1 MKIEIE
7 LGEVERLKNQLQQRE
22 EEVNELETKLKE
34 LSETELKQKAVR
46 LSYRLFDNYMAA
58 VFKHLGFEEWTR
70 DSVIVRDNLEH
81 WIGKD
86 WWNSDRITFE
96 LGANVTTKFKT
107 AFLSIGILTKK
118 EAEETKDDVH
128 ELV

>member
-7 LGEVERLKNQLQQRE
+7 LSEVEALMSQLQIVETEKIQLE
-22 EEVNELETKLKE
+22 EKLKK
-34 LSETELKQKAVR
+34 LSESELKAKAVR

-58 VFKHLGFEEWTR
+58 VFKHLGFEEWRR

-86 WWNSDRITFE
+86 WWNSDRITIE

-107 AFLSIGILTKK
+107 AFLSIGILTKNEVK
-118 EAEETKDDVH
+118 ENKDDVH

>member
-7 LGEVERLKNQLQQRE
+7 LSELEALRSQLQIIETEKRQLE
-22 EEVNELETKLKE
+22 EKLKK
-34 LSETELKQKAVR
+34 LSEPELKQKAVR
-46 LSYRLFDNYMAA
+46 LSYKLFDNYMAT
-58 VFKHLGFEEWTR
+58 VFKHLGFEEWQR

-86 WWNSDRITFE
+86 WWNSDRITVE
-96 LGANVTTKFKT
+96 LGANVTTKFKS
-107 AFLSIGILTKK
+107 AFLAIGILTKQ
-118 EAEETKDDVH
+118 EIEEKKDDVH

>member
-7 LGEVERLKNQLQQRE
+7 LSEVEALRSQLQNTKDEKRQLE
-22 EEVNELETKLKE
+22 EKLKE
-34 LSETELKQKAVR
+34 LSETELKAKAVR

-58 VFKHLGFEEWTR
+58 VFKHLGFEEWQR
-70 DSVIVRDNLEH
+70 ESVIVRDNLEH
-81 WIGKD
+81 CIGKD
-86 WWNSDRITFE
+86 WWNSDRITVE
-96 LGANVTTKFKT
+96 LGANVTTKFKS

-118 EAEETKDDVH
+118 EVEETKDDVH

>member
-7 LGEVERLKNQLQQRE
+7 LAEVEHLRIQLQQKE
-22 EEVNELETKLKE
+22 KEVNELQTKLKE
-34 LSETELKQKAVR
+34 LSESELKQKAVR
-46 LSYRLFDNYMAA
+46 LSYRLFDNYMAT
-58 VFKHLGFEEWTR
+58 VFKHLGFEEWQR

-86 WWNSDRITFE
+86 LWNSDRITVE
-96 LGANVTTKFKT
+96 LGATVTTKFKT

-118 EAEETKDDVH
+118 EVDGTKDDVH

>member
-7 LGEVERLKNQLQQRE
+7 LSEVEALRSQLQNTKDEKRQLE
-22 EEVNELETKLKE
+22 EKLKE
-34 LSETELKQKAVR
+34 LSETELKAKAVR

-58 VFKHLGFEEWTR
+58 VFKHLGFEEWQR
-70 DSVIVRDNLEH
+70 ESVIVRDNLEH

-86 WWNSDRITFE
+86 WWNSDRITVE
-96 LGANVTTKFKT
+96 LGANVTTKFKS

-118 EAEETKDDVH
+118 EVEETKDDVH
-128 ELV
+128 ELG

>member
-7 LGEVERLKNQLQQRE
+7 LSEVEALRSQLQRTETEKRQLE
-22 EEVNELETKLKE
+22 EKLKE
-34 LSETELKQKAVR
+34 LSETELKAKAVR
-46 LSYRLFDNYMAA
+46 LSYKLFDNYMAT
-58 VFKHLGFEEWTR
+58 VFEHLGFGEWQR

-86 WWNSDRITFE
+86 WWNSDRITIE
-96 LGANVTTKFKT
+96 LGANVTTKFKS

-118 EAEETKDDVH
+118 EVEESKDDVH